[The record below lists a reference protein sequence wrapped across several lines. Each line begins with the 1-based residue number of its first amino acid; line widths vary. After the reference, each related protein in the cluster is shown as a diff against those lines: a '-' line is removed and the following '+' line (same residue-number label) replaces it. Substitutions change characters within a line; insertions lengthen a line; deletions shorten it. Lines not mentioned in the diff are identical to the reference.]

1 MNNKLKSHFINL
13 YLVALSDGNFEEKE
27 LETILKIGEEKG
39 LSKTEFEQIILN
51 PTSVE
56 FHYPETFIEKIEF
69 LFDFTR
75 VIMADEKID
84 DEEKFTFLKFCKKF
98 GFEENESNELFN
110 WLKDLVD
117 KKINHAD
124 LQNEISKLLN

>member
-84 DEEKFTFLKFCKKF
+84 DEEKFTFFKFCKKF
-98 GFEENESNELFN
+98 GFEENESNELFD